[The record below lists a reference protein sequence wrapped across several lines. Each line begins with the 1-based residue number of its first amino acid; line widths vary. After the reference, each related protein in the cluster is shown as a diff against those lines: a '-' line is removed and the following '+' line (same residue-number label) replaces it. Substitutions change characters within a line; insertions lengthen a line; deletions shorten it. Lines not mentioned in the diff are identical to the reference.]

1 VKSPSRRRA
10 ALAALLL
17 APTLAACGFNV
28 QTDQVYQPAEGV
40 NDRSGQVDIL
50 NATVVSGTDGSGTFA
65 GTLVNNSQNDADQLT
80 EVSGEG
86 LDVTLPEP
94 VDIAAGGLVNLA
106 DEGTVSVEGEAVV
119 PGGYVTMTFVFANGQ
134 STTVQVPVVVHGGDY
149 ADVPLPQGKKPS
161 ATD

>member
-1 VKSPSRRRA
+1 MKSPSRRRA

-40 NDRSGQVDIL
+40 NNRAGQVDIL

-65 GTLVNNSQNDADQLT
+65 GTLVNNSQKDADQLT

-94 VDIAAGGLVNLA
+94 IDIPAGGLVNLA
-106 DEGTVSVEGEAVV
+106 DEGTVSVEGESVV
-119 PGGYVTMTFVFANGQ
+119 PGGYVMMTFVFANGQ

-149 ADVPLPQGKKPS
+149 ADVPLPQGKKPA
-161 ATD
+161 ATE